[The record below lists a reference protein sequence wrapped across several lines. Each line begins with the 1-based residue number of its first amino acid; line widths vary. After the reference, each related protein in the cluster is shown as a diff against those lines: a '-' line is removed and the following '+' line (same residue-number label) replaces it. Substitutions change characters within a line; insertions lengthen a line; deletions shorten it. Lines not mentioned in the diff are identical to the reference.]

1 MKITLSEVI
10 EKLEMISKDGKHPKT
25 LAMIPA
31 LKHNLATRGDVVIDL
46 DHMCKHFG
54 IKIN

>member
-1 MKITLSEVI
+1 MKMTLSKFI
-10 EKLEMISKDGKHPKT
+10 EKLEMISNDGQHPKT

-31 LKHNLATRGDVVIDL
+31 LKHNLATRGDIVIDL